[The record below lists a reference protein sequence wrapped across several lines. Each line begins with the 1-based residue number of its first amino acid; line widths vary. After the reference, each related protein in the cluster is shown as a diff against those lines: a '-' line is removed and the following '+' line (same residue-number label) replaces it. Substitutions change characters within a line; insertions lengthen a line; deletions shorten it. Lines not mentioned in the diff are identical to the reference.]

1 MKVELTVK
9 KEFDVKYLLA
19 EVGAR
24 YWEDATVNGTEDEQ
38 GDLIPC
44 RDGEYWKP
52 LIDLE
57 TGKIVNWEIGTNAK
71 IHYKSCDDNLF
82 KLLDKDKNTITT
94 KEGYVIDM
102 MCPSENGYGDYVI
115 MYVDGNGFINDF
127 KASFEEF
134 QESED

>member
-9 KEFDVKYLLA
+9 KEFEVKYLLA

-24 YWEDATVNGTEDEQ
+24 YWEDSEVDGVEDVK

-52 LIDLE
+52 LIELE
-57 TGKIVNWEIGTNAK
+57 TGKIVNWEIGKTAK

-82 KLLDKDKNTITT
+82 KLLDEKQEVVVSRD
-94 KEGYVIDM
+94 GYVIDM
-102 MCPSENGYGDYVI
+102 MCPAENGYGDYVI
-115 MYVDGNGFINDF
+115 MSILEDGTIEDF
-127 KASFEEF
+127 DIDFADFQNEE
-134 QESED
+134 D